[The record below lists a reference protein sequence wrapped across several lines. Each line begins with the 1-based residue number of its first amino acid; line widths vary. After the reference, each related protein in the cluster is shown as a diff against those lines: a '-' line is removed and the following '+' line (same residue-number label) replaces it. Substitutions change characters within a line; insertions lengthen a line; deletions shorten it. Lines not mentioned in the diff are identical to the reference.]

1 MVTVKPLSSV
11 VYHRKAV
18 HRVRRP
24 VLPSTRRA
32 STSHAPAATRALAPW
47 RACMCMRSPCSTTPC
62 GAGPRLDIVWPS
74 APQPL
79 RKAWP
84 SAARKMGSK
93 LSQTLQ
99 QHDDEEDHGPEP
111 PEQEPPPG
119 WSYHEVVAPQR
130 LDIVQRSPRGLVVVL
145 RWKLHVGLHAR
156 GRLHAHRRAAHRR
169 GGVRLHQRRPC
180 HVHRHYARPER
191 KHRCGVAVWLSERG
205 VQEYARI
212 TTILLNPRRPSALK
226 VCVAGLGG
234 TKAASRPAAGR

>member
-1 MVTVKPLSSV
+1 M
-11 VYHRKAV
+11 Y
-18 HRVRRP
+18 
-24 VLPSTRRA
+24 
-32 STSHAPAATRALAPW
+32 
-47 RACMCMRSPCSTTPC
+47 MRSPCSTSPGWSGQTISSR
-62 GAGPRLDIVWPS
+62 GP

-84 SAARKMGSK
+84 SARKMGSK

-111 PEQEPPPG
+111 PEPEPAPG

-130 LDIVQRSPRGLVVVL
+130 LDIVQRSPRGLVVLL
-145 RWKLHVGLHAR
+145 RWRLHVGLHAR

-180 HVHRHYARPER
+180 HVHRHYARAER

-212 TTILLNPRRPSALK
+212 TTICYNPRRPSALK
-226 VCVAGLGG
+226 V
-234 TKAASRPAAGR
+234 